1 MKHGQLIDYNLRNI
15 FLEKSHTKCDREAIA
30 RSFSKKPNLSIFNG
44 LKFCRGCYCTP
55 SCELLKY

>member
-15 FLEKSHTKCDREAIA
+15 FLEKSHTKCDRETID

-55 SCELLKY
+55 S